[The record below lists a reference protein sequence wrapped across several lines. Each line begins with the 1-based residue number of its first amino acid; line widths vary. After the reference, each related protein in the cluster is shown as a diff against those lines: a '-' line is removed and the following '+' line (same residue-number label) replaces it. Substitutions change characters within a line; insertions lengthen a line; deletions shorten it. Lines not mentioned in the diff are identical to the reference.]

1 MSDLILPTIG
11 SSGYFEL
18 RAPYDQAVLPDE
30 RYTCQAVRKLSDYLA
45 NNEDPKTDIYDAN
58 GIDEAEYDLDVEA
71 DMYIVSL
78 QGETGQWVYVPA
90 RYLVKYPIV
99 NGIPY
104 RSMMI
109 GVSLPPLPADRD
121 LSFLTTDMG
130 NLVRDTLG
138 VDVQI
143 DLMETS
149 MVILVSKD
157 RHDLEQAQ
165 RDLVTTGRLT
175 DRARYISTQTQLDQA
190 LLKIQQLEAYIMAN
204 IPPGTP

>member
-1 MSDLILPTIG
+1 MTNLILPTVG

-18 RAPYDQAVLPDE
+18 RTPFDQVILPNE

-45 NNEDPKTDIYDAN
+45 NNEDPKTEVYDAN
-58 GIDEAEYDLDVEA
+58 SIDEAEYDQDVQD
-71 DMYIVSL
+71 DMYIISL

-90 RYLVKYPIV
+90 RYVVKYPIV

-109 GVSLPPLPADRD
+109 GVSLPPLPAERN
-121 LSFLTTDMG
+121 LSHLSADIT
-130 NLVRDTLG
+130 NLVKDSLG

-149 MVILVSKD
+149 IVILVDKA

-165 RDLVTTGRLT
+165 RDALANGRLT
-175 DRARYISTQTQLDQA
+175 DRGRYISTQQQLDQA
-190 LLKIQQLEAYIMAN
+190 LMKIQNLEAFIVARHL
-204 IPPGTP
+204 TA